1 MFLKIVYNSIVIDIL
16 DNPKWVLWAR
26 RSARFVE
33 TDPSTANGIVASD
46 GTVYHLAGRDGFEG
60 RNEESKS
67 VIPVEI
73 QESEFNS
80 LKAQI
85 VDKAVNSSGEE
96 ISIQTLIENKIAEMS
111 QCCEG
116 EITKGFDIVLS
127 DGISHHFSLQIT
139 DQIKISK
146 LNDRAMAGESFL
158 PYHADNEPCKIYS
171 ADDIRAINSAMEYIV
186 EYQTTYFNSLKMYI
200 SGMTSKDDIINVTYG
215 AEIPDG
221 YRSEVL
227 SMMIA
232 AAIGEQ

>member
-1 MFLKIVYNSIVIDIL
+1 MFLKIVYNSIVIDVL
-16 DNPKWVLWAR
+16 DNPTWVMWAR
-26 RSARFVE
+26 RSARFVK
-33 TDPSTANGIVASD
+33 TDPSTANGIVAPD

-67 VIPVEI
+67 VIPMEI

-80 LKAQI
+80 LKIQI

-96 ISIQTLIENKIAEMS
+96 ISIQTLVENKIAEMS
-111 QCCEG
+111 HCCEE

-127 DGISHHFSLQIT
+127 DGISHHFSLQIH

-186 EYQTTYFNSLKMYI
+186 EYQTTYFNSLKMYV

-215 AEIPDG
+215 TEIPDG

>member
-67 VIPVEI
+67 VIPMEI

-96 ISIQTLIENKIAEMS
+96 ISIQTLIENKIADMS

-215 AEIPDG
+215 TEIPDG

>member
-60 RNEESKS
+60 RNVESKS
-67 VIPVEI
+67 VIPMEI

-96 ISIQTLIENKIAEMS
+96 ISIQTLIENKVAEMS

-200 SGMTSKDDIINVTYG
+200 SGMTSKDDIVNVTYG
-215 AEIPDG
+215 TEIPDG
-221 YRSEVL
+221 DRSEVL

>member
-1 MFLKIVYNSIVIDIL
+1 
-16 DNPKWVLWAR
+16 
-26 RSARFVE
+26 
-33 TDPSTANGIVASD
+33 
-46 GTVYHLAGRDGFEG
+46 
-60 RNEESKS
+60 
-67 VIPVEI
+67 
-73 QESEFNS
+73 
-80 LKAQI
+80 
-85 VDKAVNSSGEE
+85 
-96 ISIQTLIENKIAEMS
+96 MS

-127 DGISHHFSLQIT
+127 DGISHHFSLQIA

-215 AEIPDG
+215 TEIPDG

>member
-67 VIPVEI
+67 VIPMEI

-127 DGISHHFSLQIT
+127 DGISHHFSLQIA

-215 AEIPDG
+215 TEIPDG

>member
-60 RNEESKS
+60 RNVESKS
-67 VIPVEI
+67 VIPMEI

-96 ISIQTLIENKIAEMS
+96 ISIQTLIENKVAEMS

-200 SGMTSKDDIINVTYG
+200 SGMTSKDDIVNVTYG
-215 AEIPDG
+215 TEIPDG

>member
-1 MFLKIVYNSIVIDIL
+1 MFFKIVYNSVVIDIIK
-16 DNPKWVLWAR
+16 NPRWVMWAR
-26 RSARFVE
+26 RVARFVE
-33 TDPSTANGIVASD
+33 SDPLTANGIVSHGGAIYHID
-46 GTVYHLAGRDGFEG
+46 GTAPFSGNN
-60 RNEESKS
+60 NEYKT

-73 QESEFNS
+73 TEHEFHCLES
-80 LKAQI
+80 QI
-85 VDKAVNSSGEE
+85 VDKAISSSGDEVSLGE
-96 ISIQTLIENKIAEMS
+96 LIESKINEMS
-111 QCCEG
+111 RCCEV

-215 AEIPDG
+215 TEIPDG

>member
-60 RNEESKS
+60 RSEESKS